1 MPSAVRL
8 APCLHLNLSEVDSK
22 CGLDGAL
29 KEPILSTA
37 QVIDIEALA
46 RFPRWRT
53 VARALDGNHRLKS
66 GNKEK
71 QTIHR
76 L

>member
-1 MPSAVRL
+1 
-8 APCLHLNLSEVDSK
+8 VDSK

-29 KEPILSTA
+29 KEHILGTA

-46 RFPRWRT
+46 RFPKWRI
-53 VARALDGNHRLKS
+53 VPRALDRNHRLKS
-66 GNKEK
+66 GNKQK

-76 L
+76 V